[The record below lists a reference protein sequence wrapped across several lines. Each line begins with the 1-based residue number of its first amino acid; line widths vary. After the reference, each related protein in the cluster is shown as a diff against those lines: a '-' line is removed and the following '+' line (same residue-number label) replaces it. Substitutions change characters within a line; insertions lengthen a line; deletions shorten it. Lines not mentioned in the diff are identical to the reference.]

1 MNLPKDLPLRQ
12 RHVLIAAFLFL
23 LGLGLYANSFQNE
36 MFWDDDDFIL
46 KNRYIQDWKYLPQYF
61 SENAIAGHYL
71 LSNYWR
77 PVLLLLFSLEW
88 HLWQD
93 WAPGYHIVSTCL
105 HAVDSLLLYWLL
117 FLLFKNQGLAF
128 STSLIF
134 LIHPVQTEAVV
145 YANAVS
151 DSLTS
156 LFVFLSLI
164 SYTRL
169 RLRQP
174 QPLRPYLSFPYL
186 SSLILYI
193 LGLMS
198 KETAFVLPGYLLLI
212 ESILKQGSSSFKEKI
227 LTAIRSIGPF
237 LLVAGVYLCLR
248 ATVLNFNNTFNFYK
262 EENVFTANFDVRLFT
277 FFRVLT
283 VYFGLLFLPLDLHV
297 ERSVALATSLFSGW
311 AVVLGA
317 GLFLGLIFLATR
329 EFKHRRVVSF
339 GILWFFI
346 GLLPSSNLLIPIN
359 ALLYEHFLYLPLIGI
374 FLAVISRPWEAAKRK
389 HLKPILGALL
399 GGYLVFFCGRTI
411 VRNQDWKDPITFYE
425 NLLTHAPDSYR
436 VINNLGMAYAEG
448 GFLQKA
454 EGTYRKAIALDPAN
468 PVAYHNIAG
477 VYRNSGRIDLAI
489 KNFEKAI
496 QLNPRFIFSY
506 KSLAQL
512 YYDQIDYLNARKTLE
527 RVLPYTEEKAEILH
541 LLAQMAY
548 KQGDFAGARA
558 YLQKALEIDP
568 QNQALESLFK
578 KVEYLLR

>member
-227 LTAIRSIGPF
+227 PPLTKSTLAMHATFLRPLPLSFRSIHLGRI
-237 LLVAGVYLCLR
+237 GV
-248 ATVLNFNNTFNFYK
+248 TQN
-262 EENVFTANFDVRLFT
+262 
-277 FFRVLT
+277 
-283 VYFGLLFLPLDLHV
+283 
-297 ERSVALATSLFSGW
+297 
-311 AVVLGA
+311 
-317 GLFLGLIFLATR
+317 I
-329 EFKHRRVVSF
+329 
-339 GILWFFI
+339 
-346 GLLPSSNLLIPIN
+346 
-359 ALLYEHFLYLPLIGI
+359 
-374 FLAVISRPWEAAKRK
+374 
-389 HLKPILGALL
+389 
-399 GGYLVFFCGRTI
+399 
-411 VRNQDWKDPITFYE
+411 
-425 NLLTHAPDSYR
+425 SYR
-436 VINNLGMAYAEG
+436 SGSPNIRWKPFFVGHLMSF
-448 GFLQKA
+448 FL
-454 EGTYRKAIALDPAN
+454 
-468 PVAYHNIAG
+468 
-477 VYRNSGRIDLAI
+477 
-489 KNFEKAI
+489 
-496 QLNPRFIFSY
+496 
-506 KSLAQL
+506 SLKEFL
-512 YYDQIDYLNARKTLE
+512 VSR
-527 RVLPYTEEKAEILH
+527 
-541 LLAQMAY
+541 
-548 KQGDFAGARA
+548 
-558 YLQKALEIDP
+558 
-568 QNQALESLFK
+568 S
-578 KVEYLLR
+578 